1 MKKVEKVYSDLK
13 KKILKYNKNADIE
26 LINRAFELASK
37 AHEGQFRKSGDPYII
52 HPLIVASIL
61 ADIEMDVDSIVT
73 AILHDVV
80 EDTEYSQDDI
90 TKNFGTSISEL
101 VAGLTKINS
110 IPFNTKEEHQAEN
123 LRKMLLAMAKDI
135 RVIIIKLAD
144 RLHNMRTLD
153 CLPPEKQREKSFE
166 TMEMFTPIAHR
177 LGMYTIKLEL
187 EDLSLKYLDS
197 VAYEEISKKLSAGKK
212 HREGYLQSLKKI
224 ISAKLTELNIQHEI
238 QTREKNLFSTYMKM
252 YSQNIPI
259 DRIYDILGIRVIVNS
274 ISDCYFVLGLV
285 HELFKPLPG
294 RFKDYIAMPKN
305 NMYQSLHTTMIG
317 IGGIPFEV
325 QIRTWQMHKIAEV
338 GIAAHWK
345 YKESSSQLTDLDKKL
360 EWVRNLIEL
369 HKDSN
374 DDGEFIRSLKIDLF
388 EDEVFIFTPKGDL
401 INLPCGSTAVDFA
414 YNIHSEIGNK
424 TVGAKVHGKIVPL
437 DYILKNGDI
446 VEIMTSK
453 VTQGP
458 KRDWLKFVKTNQ
470 AKKRIHEWFKKLNR
484 DDYLT
489 DGKLILDRELKRLGL
504 SLSELG
510 NKEWLDAIL
519 KRYNLSSLND
529 LYASVGYGSLSPVKI
544 AMRLKY
550 LNQKSM
556 INNVADA
563 TVNNIKNIMSPQLH
577 SSNGIL
583 VNGQPNCLVRFSRCC
598 NPVPDDDII
607 GYVTKGRGV
616 SIHRKDCI
624 NAVNLPIENGD
635 DDGRFVD
642 VCWVS
647 KPAKS
652 SYLTNL
658 RIIANKSNSLV
669 INVTKTITDLKV
681 PLIAIDARI
690 TKDDL
695 YIININIEIK
705 SKKELEKLIK
715 KLKNIAGVTSVTRY
729 IQ

>member
-1 MKKVEKVYSDLK
+1 MKKVEKVFSDLK
-13 KKILKYNKNADIE
+13 KKVLKYNKNADIE
-26 LINRAFELASK
+26 LIDRSFALASK
-37 AHEGQFRKSGDPYII
+37 AHEGQFRKSGEPYII
-52 HPLIVASIL
+52 HPVMVATIL
-61 ADIEMDVDSIVT
+61 ADIEMDVESIVT
-73 AILHDVV
+73 ALLHDVV
-80 EDTEYSQDDI
+80 EDTPYSQEDI
-90 TKNFGTSISEL
+90 TKNFGPSISGL
-101 VAGLTKINS
+101 VEGLTKINM

-187 EDLSLKYLDS
+187 EDLSIKYLDT
-197 VAYEEISKKLSAGKK
+197 VAFNEISEKLSAGKK
-212 HREGYLQSLKKI
+212 HRENYLQTMKKI
-224 ISAKLTELNIQHEI
+224 ISAKLTELNIKHEI
-238 QTREKNLFSTYMKM
+238 QSREKSLFSIYIKM

-317 IGGIPFEV
+317 IGGVPFEV

-345 YKESSSQLTDLDKKL
+345 YKESSSELTDLDKKL

-388 EDEVFIFTPKGDL
+388 EDEVFVFTPKGDL
-401 INLPCGSTAVDFA
+401 INLPYGSTPVDFA

-424 TVGAKVHGKIVPL
+424 TIGAKIHGKIVPL

-446 VEIMTSK
+446 VEILTSK
-453 VTQGP
+453 ITQGP

-484 DDYLT
+484 DDYLLE
-489 DGKLILDRELKRLGL
+489 GKIAVERELKRLGL
-504 SLSELG
+504 SLSDLQ
-510 NKEWLDAIL
+510 NKEWQDVIL
-519 KRYNLSSLND
+519 KRYNLSTLND
-529 LYASVGYGSLSPVKI
+529 LFAVVGYGSLSPVKV

-550 LNQKSM
+550 LNQRSM

-563 TVNNIKNIMSPQLH
+563 TVSNIKKIMKPQIF

-583 VNGQPNCLVRFSRCC
+583 VNGEPNCLVRFSRCC
-598 NPVPDDDII
+598 NPVPDDEII

-624 NAVNLPIENGD
+624 NAINLPIED
-635 DDGRFVD
+635 DEKERRFVD

-647 KPAKS
+647 KSKS
-652 SYLTNL
+652 LYLTNL

-669 INVTKTITDLKV
+669 INVTKSITDLKI

-690 TKDDL
+690 TKEEL
-695 YIININIEIK
+695 YIVNINVEIG
-705 SKKELEKLIK
+705 SKKELEKLVK
-715 KLKNIAGVTSVTRY
+715 KLKQIPGVTSVTRY